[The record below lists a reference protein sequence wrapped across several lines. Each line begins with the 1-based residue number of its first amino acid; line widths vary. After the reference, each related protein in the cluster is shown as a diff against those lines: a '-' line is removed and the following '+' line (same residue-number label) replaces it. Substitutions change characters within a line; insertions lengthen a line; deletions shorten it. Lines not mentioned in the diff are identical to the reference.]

1 MKKALSLLLLACMLF
16 TLTACGSTAAPA
28 ATEAPAEATEAPAEA
43 TETPADATETPT
55 EVTAAEYKLG
65 MGVSVSLDSSETNKA
80 QVDATVAAVVTDAEG
95 KIVLCRID
103 CAQNKMDVTGGAVDT
118 EATYI
123 TKRDL
128 KFDYNMV
135 KYSDATLEWFEQV
148 ENLEN
153 WVVGKTAEDIANIE
167 TKVNEEGYNVAV
179 DEELFASCSISL
191 EAFQDAIVKACNDEK
206 GSTFTTADAFT
217 LGVSAISNSKES
229 VAAADSE
236 DGNAMV
242 KMYTEFGAAAV
253 GADGKILAALTD
265 AIQPKITVSAEGDCQ
280 VNMTV
285 TLRMEYVTTSMS
297 FPLPANATG
306 ITLNGASVSTSKTSS
321 ATMVDISRVVS
332 GITGEIPLNFS
343 FTLPKSV
350 GVVTV
355 DKERKLQLSVELLS
369 GFEFPVEQLSF
380 VITET
385 GPRRPR

>member
-65 MGVSVSLDSSETNKA
+65 MGVSVSLDSSEANKA

-135 KYSDATLEWFEQV
+135 KYSNATLEWFEQV

-265 AIQPKITVSAEGDCQ
+265 AIQPKITVSAEGEILNKDFTATKRELGDDYNMVKYGNSIAEWDAQ
-280 VNMTV
+280 AKAFADYTVGMTADEVNAMETRV
-285 TLRMEYVTTSMS
+285 NDHGYNVSADDTLY
-297 FPLPANATG
+297 
-306 ITLNGASVSTSKTSS
+306 ASCTI
-321 ATMVDISRVVS
+321 D
-332 GITGEIPLNFS
+332 ITGMRATIATAVNNA
-343 FTLPKSV
+343 
-350 GVVTV
+350 
-355 DKERKLQLSVELLS
+355 R
-369 GFEFPVEQLSF
+369 
-380 VITET
+380 
-385 GPRRPR
+385 

>member
-43 TETPADATETPT
+43 TETPADATEAPT

-135 KYSDATLEWFEQV
+135 KYSNATLEWFEQV

-265 AIQPKITVSAEGDCQ
+265 AIQPKITVSAEGEILNKDFTATKRELGDDYNMVKYGNSIAEWDAQ
-280 VNMTV
+280 AKAFADYTVGMTADEVNAMEIRV
-285 TLRMEYVTTSMS
+285 NDHGYNVSADDTLY
-297 FPLPANATG
+297 
-306 ITLNGASVSTSKTSS
+306 ASCTI
-321 ATMVDISRVVS
+321 D
-332 GITGEIPLNFS
+332 ITGMRATIATAVNNA
-343 FTLPKSV
+343 
-350 GVVTV
+350 
-355 DKERKLQLSVELLS
+355 R
-369 GFEFPVEQLSF
+369 
-380 VITET
+380 
-385 GPRRPR
+385 